1 MIYKA
6 IKINSLKFILN
17 VGMLFAFT
25 EVSLISLNIFFGG
38 LSMKKLTALFLAM
51 FLLTGVSLQA
61 VAQQQ
66 QQQGAQQGMQ
76 QQEVDMNFSDA
87 DLEKFVEVQPAL
99 EEIREDFTQRLEAAD
114 DQEAANQ
121 LQQEAGQLMVEAV
134 EQEGLDV
141 DTYNNIAMALQS
153 NEELRERVDGMM

>member
-1 MIYKA
+1 
-6 IKINSLKFILN
+6 
-17 VGMLFAFT
+17 
-25 EVSLISLNIFFGG
+25 
-38 LSMKKLTALFLAM
+38 MKKLTALFLAM
-51 FLLTGVSLQA
+51 FLLTGVSLHA

-66 QQQGAQQGMQ
+66 QQGGQQGMQ
-76 QQEVDMNFSDA
+76 QQQMNMDFSDA
-87 DLEKFVEVQPAL
+87 DLEKFVDVQPAL

>member
-1 MIYKA
+1 
-6 IKINSLKFILN
+6 
-17 VGMLFAFT
+17 
-25 EVSLISLNIFFGG
+25 
-38 LSMKKLTALFLAM
+38 MKKLTALVFAM
-51 FLLTGVSLQA
+51 FLMTGVSLQA
-61 VAQQQ
+61 MA
-66 QQQGAQQGMQ
+66 QQQGAQQQQGMQ
-76 QQEVDMNFSDA
+76 QQEMDMDFSDS
-87 DLEKFVEVQPAL
+87 DLERFVAVQPAL

-134 EQEGLDV
+134 EQEGMDV

>member
-1 MIYKA
+1 
-6 IKINSLKFILN
+6 
-17 VGMLFAFT
+17 
-25 EVSLISLNIFFGG
+25 
-38 LSMKKLTALFLAM
+38 MKKLTALFLAA
-51 FLLTGVSLQA
+51 FLMTGVSLQA
-61 VAQQQ
+61 MA
-66 QQQGAQQGMQ
+66 QQQGAQQQQGMQ
-76 QQEVDMNFSDA
+76 QQEMDMDFSDS
-87 DLEKFVEVQPAL
+87 DLERFVAVQPAL

-134 EQEGLDV
+134 EQEGMDV

>member
-1 MIYKA
+1 
-6 IKINSLKFILN
+6 
-17 VGMLFAFT
+17 
-25 EVSLISLNIFFGG
+25 
-38 LSMKKLTALFLAM
+38 MKKLTALFVAA
-51 FLLTGVSLQA
+51 FLLTGASFYA
-61 VAQQQ
+61 TAQQQ
-66 QQQGAQQGMQ
+66 QGMPQ
-76 QQEVDMNFSDA
+76 QQQMNMDFSDN
-87 DLEKFVEVQPAL
+87 DLQKFVAVQPAL

-153 NEELRERVDGMM
+153 NEELRERVEGMM

>member
-1 MIYKA
+1 
-6 IKINSLKFILN
+6 
-17 VGMLFAFT
+17 
-25 EVSLISLNIFFGG
+25 
-38 LSMKKLTALFLAM
+38 MKKLTALVFAM
-51 FLLTGVSLQA
+51 FLMTGVSLQA
-61 VAQQQ
+61 MAQQ
-66 QQQGAQQGMQ
+66 QQQGAPQEGMQ
-76 QQEVDMNFSDA
+76 QQEMDMDFSDA
-87 DLEKFVEVQPAL
+87 DLEKFVQVQPAL

-153 NEELRERVDGMM
+153 NEELRERVDSMM